1 MNRRKPKST
10 CMGNGRRASVRAAL
24 LVVFFVAAGAVWGQD
39 KPQETAAPSEPAANP
54 RLLQVKRVC
63 VQNFG
68 DDALGVQA
76 REMVIAKLYES
87 KRFSLTENC
96 EKAEFVLKGSIT
108 ERSDR
113 VSRSESEGIGF
124 GRSAAASESSGTG
137 AARTGSSASGS
148 VRGDTHENLSSSEVK
163 VQAAVTMRLVDKDGE
178 ILWAVSLESAG
189 GKTKG
194 AIGDAAERAVRKFL
208 RDLERAEKQ
217 NASSPPKP

>member
-1 MNRRKPKST
+1 MNRRKPRNTFTGK
-10 CMGNGRRASVRAAL
+10 CVLLAAL
-24 LVVFFVAAGAVWGQD
+24 LFVSSAASTQE
-39 KPQETAAPSEPAANP
+39 KPKEAPPAEPAANP

-76 REMVIAKLYES
+76 REMVIARLFES

-96 EKAEFVLKGSIT
+96 EKADFVLKGAVT
-108 ERSDR
+108 ERNDR
-113 VSRSESEGIGF
+113 AFREESEGVGF
-124 GRSAAASESSGTG
+124 GVGAAASDSSGAG
-137 AARTGSSASGS
+137 INRTGTSASAS
-148 VRGDTHENLSSSEVK
+148 ARGDARETLASSETK
-163 VQAAVTMRLVDKDGE
+163 QHAAVTMRLVDKDGE
-178 ILWAVSLESAG
+178 ILWAASLESTG

-217 NASSPPKP
+217 NNTNPAKP

>member
-1 MNRRKPKST
+1 MNRKKPRNMFMGNRRSGLGAFLLVLAILAACAAWSQEKPK
-10 CMGNGRRASVRAAL
+10 
-24 LVVFFVAAGAVWGQD
+24 
-39 KPQETAAPSEPAANP
+39 ETTPPSEPAANP

-76 REMVIAKLYES
+76 REMVIARLFES

-96 EKAEFVLKGSIT
+96 EKAEFVLKGAVT
-108 ERSDR
+108 ERNDR
-113 VSRSESEGIGF
+113 AFREESEGVGF
-124 GRSAAASESSGTG
+124 GVSAGASDSSGAG
-137 AARTGSSASGS
+137 VNRTGTSASAS
-148 VRGDTHENLSSSEVK
+148 ARGDTRETLASSETK
-163 VQAAVTMRLVDKDGE
+163 QHAAVTMRLVDKDGE
-178 ILWAVSLESAG
+178 ILWAASLESTG

-217 NASSPPKP
+217 STSPKP

>member
-1 MNRRKPKST
+1 MLL
-10 CMGNGRRASVRAAL
+10 AAL
-24 LVVFFVAAGAVWGQD
+24 LFVSSAASAQE
-39 KPQETAAPSEPAANP
+39 KPKEAPPAEPATNP

-76 REMVIAKLYES
+76 REMVIARLFES

-96 EKAEFVLKGSIT
+96 EKADFVLKGAVT
-108 ERSDR
+108 ERNDR
-113 VSRSESEGIGF
+113 AFREESEGVGF
-124 GRSAAASESSGTG
+124 GVGAAASDSSGAG
-137 AARTGSSASGS
+137 INRTGTSASAS
-148 VRGDTHENLSSSEVK
+148 ARGDARETLASSETK
-163 VQAAVTMRLVDKDGE
+163 QHAAVTMRLVDKDGE
-178 ILWAVSLESAG
+178 ILWAASLESTG

-217 NASSPPKP
+217 STSPKP

>member
-1 MNRRKPKST
+1 MNPKRPKST
-10 CMGNGRRASVRAAL
+10 CMGEGKRTVRLAAFL
-24 LVVFFVAAGAVWGQD
+24 AIILFTAGAAWSQE
-39 KPQETAAPSEPAANP
+39 KPKETAPPAEPEANL

-124 GRSAAASESSGTG
+124 GESAAASNSSGAG
-137 AARTGSSASGS
+137 ATRTGSSASGS
-148 VRGDTHENLSSSEVK
+148 VRGDSRESLASSEVK

-178 ILWAVSLESAG
+178 ILWAASLESTG

-194 AIGDAAERAVRKFL
+194 AISDAAERAVRKFL
-208 RDLERAEKQ
+208 RDLERAEKEKS
-217 NASSPPKP
+217 AAPAKP

>member
-1 MNRRKPKST
+1 MNRKKPRNMF
-10 CMGNGRRASVRAAL
+10 MGNRRWGVCMFLLAVAL
-24 LVVFFVAAGAVWGQD
+24 LAVGVVWSQD
-39 KPQETAAPSEPAANP
+39 KPKETSPPAEPAINP

-96 EKAEFVLKGSIT
+96 EKADFVLKGSIT

-124 GRSAAASESSGTG
+124 GESAAASSSSGSGVSRSGT
-137 AARTGSSASGS
+137 AASAS
-148 VRGDTHENLSSSEVK
+148 VRGDVRESLASSEVK
-163 VQAAVTMRLVDKDGE
+163 LQAAVTMRLVDKDGE
-178 ILWAVSLESAG
+178 ILWAASLESTG

-194 AIGDAAERAVRKFL
+194 AIGDAADRAVRKFL

-217 NASSPPKP
+217 NATNPPKQ

>member
-1 MNRRKPKST
+1 MNRKKPRNTFTGSGARGGAKAAG
-10 CMGNGRRASVRAAL
+10 MALAL
-24 LVVFFVAAGAVWGQD
+24 LVMAGAAWSQE
-39 KPQETAAPSEPAANP
+39 KPKENAPPAEPAANP
-54 RLLQVKRVC
+54 RLAQVKRVC

-68 DDALGVQA
+68 EDALGVQA
-76 REMVIAKLYES
+76 REMVIAKLFES

-96 EKAEFVLKGSIT
+96 EKADFVLKGSIT

-124 GRSAAASESSGTG
+124 GRSAAASETSGTG
-137 AARTGSSASGS
+137 ATRSGTAASAS
-148 VRGDTHENLSSSEVK
+148 VRGDSRESLASSEVK
-163 VQAAVTMRLVDKDGE
+163 QQAAVTMRLVDKDGE
-178 ILWAVSLESAG
+178 ILWAASLESTG

-217 NASSPPKP
+217 SGAPKP

>member
-1 MNRRKPKST
+1 MCTVKRALLSAALFLLCAPAWSQEKPKES
-10 CMGNGRRASVRAAL
+10 
-24 LVVFFVAAGAVWGQD
+24 
-39 KPQETAAPSEPAANP
+39 APPAEPAVNP
-54 RLLQVKRVC
+54 RLLQVKRIC

-68 DDALGVQA
+68 DDPLGVQA
-76 REMVIAKLYES
+76 REMVIAKLFES

-96 EKAEFVLKGSIT
+96 EKADFVLKGSIT

-124 GRSAAASESSGTG
+124 GESVAASSTTG
-137 AARTGSSASGS
+137 AGISRTGVAASASA
-148 VRGDTHENLSSSEVK
+148 RGDAHESLASSEVK
-163 VQAAVTMRLVDKDGE
+163 QQAAVTMRLVDKEGE
-178 ILWAVSLESAG
+178 ILWAASLESAG

-217 NASSPPKP
+217 YTASPPKQ